1 MAEIQQQNI
10 ANYSDLAGSGALPV
24 LTSAPANYQTI
35 TGNTVTV
42 ADQQRALANIN
53 QKNNVENKF
62 KALNQGLPSIKN
74 TTEQLSFTRETAKLR
89 DCMVITL
96 YSPSSNQ
103 NPSLVNSQ
111 APLSQLIGTA
121 VPTITKGVEGVSNAA
136 SSGVSTLTS
145 YADSIAKE
153 YGSVKQQELYNQ
165 LKSGVQDTFNDL
177 KTTGQIEE
185 LNRTFYTEGTG
196 SNKSKTIFLPLPK
209 QINDIHSH
217 NIDAFSNNP
226 IIPIAGVVSG
236 LLDSIVG
243 GGGQNTSGGSRKISM
258 PGVGTY
264 IANNLQLAARK
275 SFNPAVETLYRS
287 PTPRNWQWNIEY
299 SPTSKDDADAFIQIV
314 EALKQHSY
322 PTQDFAGVLYT
333 FPGTVDFAFRIN
345 GEVSPVLPRSLQKC
359 FIKGVQ
365 LDYTQQGFYAHFK
378 DGNPVTIVL
387 TLDIVESRLLDRTDL
402 DPSIKPSFIK
412 QQNQNSADYAAGLA
426 NGDISLEE
434 YERLQYGQQ

>member
-24 LTSAPANYQTI
+24 LTSAPANYETI
-35 TGNTVTV
+35 TGNTITV

-53 QKNNVENKF
+53 EKNNVENKF

-96 YSPSSNQ
+96 YSPSSNE
-103 NPSLVNSQ
+103 NPNLSNSQ
-111 APLSQLIGTA
+111 QQANRYIGNSAT
-121 VPTITKGVEGVSNAA
+121 
-136 SSGVSTLTS
+136 
-145 YADSIAKE
+145 SIANMVGDLTQQGIGYLPE
-153 YGSVKQQELYNQ
+153 DKQKFLNEKKAEVTDAFNN
-165 LKSGVQDTFNDL
+165 KDTS
-177 KTTGQIEE
+177 GQIEE
-185 LNRTFYTEGTG
+185 LNRTFYTEGSGT
-196 SNKSKTIFLPLPK
+196 NKSKTIFLPLPK

-236 LLDSIVG
+236 LLDSI
-243 GGGQNTSGGSRKISM
+243 GGGQGTKGGSRKISM

-299 SPTSKDDADAFIQIV
+299 SPTSKDDATAFIQIV

-322 PTQDFAGVLYT
+322 PTQDLGGVLYT

-345 GEVSPVLPRSLQKC
+345 GEVSSVLPRSLQKC

-387 TLDIVESRLLDRTDL
+387 TLDIAETRLLDRSDL
-402 DPSIKPSFIK
+402 DPSLK
-412 QQNQNSADYAAGLA
+412 QAALSEDEVDRA
-426 NGDISLEE
+426 VSE
-434 YERLQYGQQ
+434 YDKND

>member
-24 LTSAPANYQTI
+24 LTSAPANFQTI

-53 QKNNVENKF
+53 EKTNVENKF

-74 TTEQLSFTRETAKLR
+74 TTEQLSFTREIVKLR

-96 YSPSSNQ
+96 YSPSSNE
-103 NPSLVNSQ
+103 NPNLSNSQ
-111 APLSQLIGTA
+111 GQVGRYIGNSAT
-121 VPTITKGVEGVSNAA
+121 
-136 SSGVSTLTS
+136 
-145 YADSIAKE
+145 SIANTVGE
-153 YGSVKQQELYNQ
+153 LTQQGIGFLPEDKQKFLNEKKAEVTNAFNN
-165 LKSGVQDTFNDL
+165 KDTS
-177 KTTGQIEE
+177 GQIEE
-185 LNRTFYTEGTG
+185 LNRTFYTEGSG
-196 SNKSKTIFLPLPK
+196 VDKSKTIFLPLPK

-236 LLDSIVG
+236 LLDSIGG
-243 GGGQNTSGGSRKISM
+243 GGGQGPKGGSRKISM

-322 PTQDFAGVLYT
+322 PTQDLGGVLYT
-333 FPGTVDFAFRIN
+333 FPGTIDFGFRIN
-345 GEVSPVLPRSLQKC
+345 GEVSKVLPRSLQKC

-387 TLDIVESRLLDRTDL
+387 TLDIAETRLLDRSDL
-402 DPSIKPSFIK
+402 DTEQKR
-412 QQNQNSADYAAGLA
+412 QNQNSADYAAGLA
-426 NGDISLEE
+426 NGTISQEE
-434 YERLQYGQQ
+434 YERLQYGQ

>member
-53 QKNNVENKF
+53 EKNNVENKF

-96 YSPSSNQ
+96 YSPSSNE
-103 NPSLVNSQ
+103 NPNLSNSQ
-111 APLSQLIGTA
+111 GQLQRLIGN
-121 VPTITKGVEGVSNAA
+121 GVSNLA
-136 SSGVSTLTS
+136 SSSVKGITTF
-145 YADSIAKE
+145 ADDLATK
-153 YGSVKQQELYNQ
+153 YGSQEQQTLYNET
-165 LKSGVQDTFNDL
+165 KSKIKNAFDNKDTS
-177 KTTGQIEE
+177 GQIEK
-185 LNRTFYTEGTG
+185 LNTDFYKEGTG
-196 SNKSKTIFLPLPK
+196 SDKFKTIFLPLPK

-236 LLDSIVG
+236 LLDSI
-243 GGGQNTSGGSRKISM
+243 GGGQGTKGGSRKISM

-299 SPTSKDDADAFIQIV
+299 SPTSKDDATAFIQIV

-322 PTQDFAGVLYT
+322 PTQDLGGVLYT

-345 GEVSPVLPRSLQKC
+345 GEVSSVLPRSLQKC

-387 TLDIVESRLLDRTDL
+387 TLDIAETRLLDRSDL
-402 DPSIKPSFIK
+402 DPSLK
-412 QQNQNSADYAAGLA
+412 QAALSEDEVDRA
-426 NGDISLEE
+426 VSE
-434 YERLQYGQQ
+434 YDKND

>member
-53 QKNNVENKF
+53 EKTNVENKF

-96 YSPSSNQ
+96 YSPSSNE
-103 NPSLVNSQ
+103 NPNLSNSQ
-111 APLSQLIGTA
+111 LSLNRNTGDLLTSA
-121 VPTITKGVEGVSNAA
+121 YKGGVSE
-136 SSGVSTLTS
+136 VF
-145 YADSIAKE
+145 DSILSTTEEERKNPGLTTKLKE
-153 YGSVKQQELYNQ
+153 FGSGFKKASEDAFNN
-165 LKSGVQDTFNDL
+165 KDTS
-177 KTTGQIEE
+177 GQIEE
-185 LNRTFYTEGTG
+185 LNRTFYTEGSG
-196 SNKSKTIFLPLPK
+196 PNKSKTIFLPLPK

-217 NIDAFSNNP
+217 NIDGFANNP
-226 IIPIAGVVSG
+226 LLPISGIVSG
-236 LLDSIVG
+236 LLDYVSG
-243 GGGQNTSGGSRKISM
+243 GGGQGTKSGSRKVSF
-258 PGVGTY
+258 PGVGEY

-275 SFNPAVETLYRS
+275 AFNPAVESLYRA
-287 PTPRNWQWNIEY
+287 PTLRNWQWNIEY

-314 EALKQHSY
+314 EALKQQSY
-322 PTQDFAGVLYT
+322 PTQDLGGVLYT
-333 FPGTVDFAFRIN
+333 FPGTIDFAFRIN
-345 GEVSPVLPRSLQKC
+345 GEVSKVLPRSLQKC

-387 TLDIVESRLLDRTDL
+387 TLDISETRLLDRSDL
-402 DPSIKPSFIK
+402 DPSLKETR
-412 QQNQNSADYAAGLA
+412 QNQNSADYAAGLA
-426 NGDISLEE
+426 NGTISQEE
-434 YERLQYGQQ
+434 YEKLQYGQ

>member
-53 QKNNVENKF
+53 EKNNVENKF

-96 YSPSSNQ
+96 YSPSSNE
-103 NPSLVNSQ
+103 NPNLSNSQ
-111 APLSQLIGTA
+111 GQLQRLIGN
-121 VPTITKGVEGVSNAA
+121 GVSNLA
-136 SSGVSTLTS
+136 SSSVKGITTF
-145 YADSIAKE
+145 ADDLATK
-153 YGSVKQQELYNQ
+153 YGSQEQQTLYNET
-165 LKSGVQDTFNDL
+165 KSNIKNAFDNKDTS
-177 KTTGQIEE
+177 GQIEE
-185 LNRTFYTEGTG
+185 LNRTFYTEGSGT
-196 SNKSKTIFLPLPK
+196 NKSKTIFLPLPK

-236 LLDSIVG
+236 LLDSI
-243 GGGQNTSGGSRKISM
+243 GGGQGTKGGSRKISM

-299 SPTSKDDADAFIQIV
+299 SPTSKDDATAFIQIV

-322 PTQDFAGVLYT
+322 PTQDLGGVLYT
-333 FPGTVDFAFRIN
+333 FPGTIDFGFRIN
-345 GEVSPVLPRSLQKC
+345 GEVSKVLPRSLQKC

-387 TLDIVESRLLDRTDL
+387 TLDIAETRLLDRSDL
-402 DPSIKPSFIK
+402 DPSLK
-412 QQNQNSADYAAGLA
+412 QAALSEDEVDRA
-426 NGDISLEE
+426 VSE
-434 YERLQYGQQ
+434 YDKND

>member
-24 LTSAPANYQTI
+24 LTSAPANYETI
-35 TGNTVTV
+35 TGNTITV

-53 QKNNVENKF
+53 EKNNVENKF

-96 YSPSSNQ
+96 YSPSSNE
-103 NPSLVNSQ
+103 NPNLSNSQ
-111 APLSQLIGTA
+111 GQLQRLIGN
-121 VPTITKGVEGVSNAA
+121 GVSNLA
-136 SSGVSTLTS
+136 SSSVKGITTF
-145 YADSIAKE
+145 ADDLATK
-153 YGSVKQQELYNQ
+153 YGSQEQQTLYNET
-165 LKSGVQDTFNDL
+165 KSNIKNAFDNKDTS
-177 KTTGQIEE
+177 GQIEE
-185 LNRTFYTEGTG
+185 LNRTFYTEGSGT
-196 SNKSKTIFLPLPK
+196 NKSKTIFLPLPK

-236 LLDSIVG
+236 LLDSI
-243 GGGQNTSGGSRKISM
+243 GGGQGTKGGSRKISM

-299 SPTSKDDADAFIQIV
+299 SPTSKDDATAFIQIV

-322 PTQDFAGVLYT
+322 PTQDLGGVLYT

-345 GEVSPVLPRSLQKC
+345 GEVSSVLPRSLQKC

-387 TLDIVESRLLDRTDL
+387 TLDIAETRLLDRSDL
-402 DPSIKPSFIK
+402 DPSLK
-412 QQNQNSADYAAGLA
+412 QAALSEDEVDRA
-426 NGDISLEE
+426 VSE
-434 YERLQYGQQ
+434 YDKND

>member
-53 QKNNVENKF
+53 EKNNVENKF

-96 YSPSSNQ
+96 YSPSSNE
-103 NPSLVNSQ
+103 NPNLSNSQ
-111 APLSQLIGTA
+111 QQANRYIGNSAT
-121 VPTITKGVEGVSNAA
+121 
-136 SSGVSTLTS
+136 
-145 YADSIAKE
+145 SIANMVGDLTQQGIGYLPE
-153 YGSVKQQELYNQ
+153 DKQKFLNEKKAEVTDAFNN
-165 LKSGVQDTFNDL
+165 KDTS
-177 KTTGQIEE
+177 GQIEE

-217 NIDAFSNNP
+217 NIDSFSNNP

-236 LLDSIVG
+236 LLDSI
-243 GGGQNTSGGSRKISM
+243 GGGQGTKGGSSKISM

-299 SPTSKDDADAFIQIV
+299 SPTSKDDATAFIQIV

-322 PTQDFAGVLYT
+322 PTQDLGGVLYT

-345 GEVSPVLPRSLQKC
+345 GEVSSVLPRSLQKC

-387 TLDIVESRLLDRTDL
+387 TLDIAETRLLDRTDL

-434 YERLQYGQQ
+434 YERLQYGQ

>member
-53 QKNNVENKF
+53 EKNNVENKF

-74 TTEQLSFTRETAKLR
+74 TTEQLSFTTETAKLR

-96 YSPSSNQ
+96 YSPSSNE
-103 NPSLVNSQ
+103 NPNLSNS
-111 APLSQLIGTA
+111 PLSLNRDAADLITSAYKSG
-121 VPTITKGVEGVSNAA
+121 ISEG
-136 SSGVSTLTS
+136 L
-145 YADSIAKE
+145 DSILSTSEEERKNPGLTTKIKE
-153 YGSVKQQELYNQ
+153 LGSGFKKAAEKAV
-165 LKSGVQDTFNDL
+165 ND
-177 KTTGQIEE
+177 KDFTSGQIEK
-185 LNRTFYTEGTG
+185 LNTDFYKEGTG

-236 LLDSIVG
+236 LLDSI
-243 GGGQNTSGGSRKISM
+243 GGGQGTKGGSRKISM

-299 SPTSKDDADAFIQIV
+299 SPTSKDDATAFIQIV

-322 PTQDFAGVLYT
+322 PTQDLGGVLYT

-345 GEVSPVLPRSLQKC
+345 GEVSSVLPRSLQKC

-387 TLDIVESRLLDRTDL
+387 TLDIAETRLLDRSDL
-402 DPSIKPSFIK
+402 DPSLK
-412 QQNQNSADYAAGLA
+412 QAALSEDEVDRA
-426 NGDISLEE
+426 VSE
-434 YERLQYGQQ
+434 YDKND

>member
-53 QKNNVENKF
+53 EKNNVENKF

-96 YSPSSNQ
+96 YSPSSNE
-103 NPSLVNSQ
+103 NPNLSNSQ
-111 APLSQLIGTA
+111 GQLQRLIGN
-121 VPTITKGVEGVSNAA
+121 GVSNLA
-136 SSGVSTLTS
+136 SSSVKGITTF
-145 YADSIAKE
+145 ADDLATK
-153 YGSVKQQELYNQ
+153 YGSQEQQTLYNET
-165 LKSGVQDTFNDL
+165 KSNIKNAFDNKDTS
-177 KTTGQIEE
+177 GQIEE
-185 LNRTFYTEGTG
+185 LNRTFYTEGSGT
-196 SNKSKTIFLPLPK
+196 NKSKTIFLPLPK

-236 LLDSIVG
+236 LLDSI
-243 GGGQNTSGGSRKISM
+243 GGGQGTKGGSRKISM

-299 SPTSKDDADAFIQIV
+299 SPTSKDDATAFIQIV

-322 PTQDFAGVLYT
+322 PTQDLGGVLYT

-345 GEVSPVLPRSLQKC
+345 GEVSSVLPRSLQKC

-387 TLDIVESRLLDRTDL
+387 TLDIAETRLLDRSDL
-402 DPSIKPSFIK
+402 DPSLK
-412 QQNQNSADYAAGLA
+412 QAALSEDEVDRA
-426 NGDISLEE
+426 VSE
-434 YERLQYGQQ
+434 YDKND

>member
-53 QKNNVENKF
+53 EKNNVENKF

-96 YSPSSNQ
+96 YSPSSNE
-103 NPSLVNSQ
+103 NPNLSNSQ
-111 APLSQLIGTA
+111 QQANRYIGNSAT
-121 VPTITKGVEGVSNAA
+121 
-136 SSGVSTLTS
+136 
-145 YADSIAKE
+145 SIANMVGDLTQQGIGYLPE
-153 YGSVKQQELYNQ
+153 DKQKFLNEKKAEVTDAFNN
-165 LKSGVQDTFNDL
+165 KDTS
-177 KTTGQIEE
+177 GQIEE
-185 LNRTFYTEGTG
+185 LNRTFYTEGSGT
-196 SNKSKTIFLPLPK
+196 NKSKTIFLPLPK

-236 LLDSIVG
+236 LLDSI
-243 GGGQNTSGGSRKISM
+243 GGGQGTKGGSRKISM

-299 SPTSKDDADAFIQIV
+299 SPTSKDDATAFIQIV

-322 PTQDFAGVLYT
+322 PTQDLGGVLYT

-345 GEVSPVLPRSLQKC
+345 GEVSSVLPRSLQKC

-387 TLDIVESRLLDRTDL
+387 TLDIAETRLLDRTDL

-434 YERLQYGQQ
+434 YERLQYGQ

>member
-96 YSPSSNQ
+96 YSPSSNE
-103 NPSLVNSQ
+103 NPNLSNSQ
-111 APLSQLIGTA
+111 GQFQRLIGNGA
-121 VPTITKGVEGVSNAA
+121 SNLA
-136 SSGVSTLTS
+136 SSSVKGITTF
-145 YADSIAKE
+145 ADDLVTK
-153 YGSVKQQELYNQ
+153 YGSQEQQTLYNET
-165 LKSGVQDTFNDL
+165 KSNIKNAFDNKDTS
-177 KTTGQIEE
+177 GQIEE

-226 IIPIAGVVSG
+226 LIPIAGVVSG
-236 LLDSIVG
+236 LLDSIGG
-243 GGGQNTSGGSRKISM
+243 GGGQNTSGGSRKVSF
-258 PGVGTY
+258 PGVGGY

-299 SPTSKDDADAFIQIV
+299 SPTSKADATAFIQIV

-322 PTQDFAGVLYT
+322 PTQDLGGVLYT
-333 FPGTVDFAFRIN
+333 FPGTIDFGFRIN
-345 GEVSPVLPRSLQKC
+345 GEVSSVLPRSLQKC

-387 TLDIVESRLLDRTDL
+387 TLDIAETRLLDRSDL
-402 DPSIKPSFIK
+402 DPSLK
-412 QQNQNSADYAAGLA
+412 QAALSEDEVDRA
-426 NGDISLEE
+426 VSE
-434 YERLQYGQQ
+434 YDKND